1 MATEVLQERHLDSK
15 LAKIGD
21 NTLPGLPVELI
32 DEIAGR
38 LDSASLHNL
47 RNTTKWLAAAVEH
60 NYARRHPTHTICHHA
75 KQLPGFLNQLR
86 MPAIYTHINCLE
98 MTGGISA
105 MAYPA
110 FPSTFWLPHLSKLVL
125 MDIEMDDMY
134 LLNICIYHRP
144 ILRSLSI
151 HNVCIKNLCC

>member
-1 MATEVLQERHLDSK
+1 
-15 LAKIGD
+15 
-21 NTLPGLPVELI
+21 
-32 DEIAGR
+32 
-38 LDSASLHNL
+38 
-47 RNTTKWLAAAVEH
+47 
-60 NYARRHPTHTICHHA
+60 
-75 KQLPGFLNQLR
+75 
-86 MPAIYTHINCLE
+86 